1 MSDVDKKLRE
11 LIIDK
16 FMGTSRTVIA
26 NYSVNDET
34 GEKGSIVTPKQQDI
48 IKSPT
53 KNLEQDE
60 VEEQDEQYD
69 YEEQEEQDEV
79 EETYD
84 YLADSPLSREFVLDS
99 TKIETPHLSMCLY
112 RMNRDGKKP
121 FLEFFCKKENSM
133 YSFPITELN
142 IEQMKTFLPTQELAA
157 VAVPA
162 ALAAVPL
169 ATVETKEPLQEEV
182 PPPTEEKP
190 IEEELKQEETPPA
203 EEAPIQPTEE
213 EAPIQPTEEEPIQ
226 PIEEEAPIQPTE
238 EEPNQPIEEE
248 APIQPTEEEAPIQP
262 TEEEPIQPIEEEP
275 IQPTE
280 EEPIQPTEEEAPIQ
294 PTEEEAPI
302 QPTEEEAPIQPIEE
316 EDLAVEDKQVQQE
329 EEEQAPKLAPL
340 QQGGEEYDEIT
351 NLFFEQCSQ
360 YFQKI
365 TGLSGETASDKYKG
379 YISLADNKHIAVFD
393 MSDLEMEPQED
404 SIWATLYEI
413 NDKKHILDI
422 PVAEFTHKTFSENPV
437 MKYIINQNGAAIDIP
452 IVVYICQEN
461 SGSYDNSY
469 YSEEES
475 REQNESIINYRV
487 SHSVLGYCFLFTTE
501 PFEHNNLSKIKR
513 FSLFTIDTIYLINK
527 DRDLSEYQDLDL
539 HDYEILCFYEN
550 SVEYWAVDSSD
561 QFLEL

>member
-1 MSDVDKKLRE
+1 MSDTDKKLRE

-48 IKSPT
+48 IKSPP
-53 KNLEQDE
+53 KDLEQDE
-60 VEEQDEQYD
+60 VEEQ
-69 YEEQEEQDEV
+69 EQEEEEDQDEDEV

-84 YLADSPLSREFVLDS
+84 YLKDSPLSREFVLDS
-99 TKIETPHLSMCLY
+99 TKIEPPQLSMCLY

-162 ALAAVPL
+162 ALAALPL

-182 PPPTEEKP
+182 SPPTEEKP

-203 EEAPIQPTEE
+203 EEALVQPTEE
-213 EAPIQPTEEEPIQ
+213 APVQPTEEAPVQ
-226 PIEEEAPIQPTE
+226 PIEEAPVQPTE
-238 EEPNQPIEEE
+238 EAPVQPTEEALVQPTEEAPVQPTEEAPVQPIEEAPVQPIEE
-248 APIQPTEEEAPIQP
+248 ALVQPTEEAPVQP
-262 TEEEPIQPIEEEP
+262 IEEEPIQPIEEEP
-275 IQPTE
+275 IQP
-280 EEPIQPTEEEAPIQ
+280 
-294 PTEEEAPI
+294 
-302 QPTEEEAPIQPIEE
+302 IEE
-316 EDLAVEDKQVQQE
+316 EDLAVEDEKLQPIEEEEE

-365 TGLSGETASDKYKG
+365 TGLSGETASEKYKG

-393 MSDLEMEPQED
+393 VTDLEMEPQEE

-437 MKYIINQNGAAIDIP
+437 MKYIINQKGAAIDIP
-452 IVVYICQEN
+452 IIVYMCEEN
-461 SGSYDNSY
+461 AGSYDNSY

-475 REQNESIINYRV
+475 REQSESIINYRV
-487 SHSVLGYCFLFTTE
+487 SHPVLGYCFLFTTD

-513 FSLFTIDTIYLINK
+513 FSLFTIDAIYLLNK

-539 HDYEILCFYEN
+539 HEYETLCFYEN

>member
-1 MSDVDKKLRE
+1 MSDTDKKLRE

-26 NYSVNDET
+26 NYSVDDET

-48 IKSPT
+48 IKSPP
-53 KNLEQDE
+53 KDLEQDE
-60 VEEQDEQYD
+60 VEEQEEQDEVEEQYD

-99 TKIETPHLSMCLY
+99 TKIEPPQLSMCLY

-162 ALAAVPL
+162 ALAVLPL

-203 EEAPIQPTEE
+203 EEAPVQPAEEAPVQPTEEAPVQPTEEAPVQPTEEAPVQPTEE
-213 EAPIQPTEEEPIQ
+213 EAPVQPA
-226 PIEEEAPIQPTE
+226 EEEAPV
-238 EEPNQPIEEE
+238 
-248 APIQPTEEEAPIQP
+248 QPTEEEAPVQP
-262 TEEEPIQPIEEEP
+262 AEEAPVQPIEEES
-275 IQPTE
+275 
-280 EEPIQPTEEEAPIQ
+280 
-294 PTEEEAPI
+294 
-302 QPTEEEAPIQPIEE
+302 IQPIEE
-316 EDLAVEDKQVQQE
+316 EDLAVEDEQLQPIEEEEEEEEQVQPE

-365 TGLSGETASDKYKG
+365 TGLSGETASEKYKG
-379 YISLADNKHIAVFD
+379 YISLSDNKHIAVFD
-393 MSDLEMEPQED
+393 ITDLEMEPQED

-413 NDKKHILDI
+413 IDKKQILDI

-437 MKYIINQNGAAIDIP
+437 MKYIINQKGAAIDIP
-452 IVVYICQEN
+452 IIVYMCEEN
-461 SGSYDNSY
+461 AGSYDNSY

-475 REQNESIINYRV
+475 REQSESIINYRV
-487 SHSVLGYCFLFTTE
+487 SHPVLGYCFLFTTD

-513 FSLFTIDTIYLINK
+513 FSLFTIDTIYLLNK

-539 HDYEILCFYEN
+539 HEYETLCFYEN

>member
-1 MSDVDKKLRE
+1 MSDIDKKLRE

-48 IKSPT
+48 IKSPP
-53 KNLEQDE
+53 KDLEQDE

-69 YEEQEEQDEV
+69 YEEQEEQDEL

-99 TKIETPHLSMCLY
+99 TKIETPQLSICLY

-162 ALAAVPL
+162 AVAAVPL

-213 EAPIQPTEEEPIQ
+213 EPIQPT
-226 PIEEEAPIQPTE
+226 
-238 EEPNQPIEEE
+238 
-248 APIQPTEEEAPIQP
+248 
-262 TEEEPIQPIEEEP
+262 EEEP

-280 EEPIQPTEEEAPIQ
+280 EEPIQPTEEAPIQ

-316 EDLAVEDKQVQQE
+316 EDLAVEDKQVRPE

-393 MSDLEMEPQED
+393 VTDLEMEPQED

-413 NDKKHILDI
+413 IDKKQILDI

-437 MKYIINQNGAAIDIP
+437 MKYIINQKGAAIDIP
-452 IVVYICQEN
+452 IIVYMCQEN
-461 SGSYDNSY
+461 DGSYDNSY

-475 REQNESIINYRV
+475 REQSESIINYRI
-487 SHSVLGYCFLFTTE
+487 SHPVLGYCFLFTTE

-513 FSLFTIDTIYLINK
+513 FSLFTIDTIYLLNK

-539 HDYEILCFYEN
+539 HEYETLCFYEN